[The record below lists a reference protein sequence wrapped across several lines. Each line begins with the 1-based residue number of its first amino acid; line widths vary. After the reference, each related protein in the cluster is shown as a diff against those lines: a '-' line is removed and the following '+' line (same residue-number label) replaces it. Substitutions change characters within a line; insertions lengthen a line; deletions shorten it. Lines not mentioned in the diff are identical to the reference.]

1 MEVQKTSGS
10 ADSRTVML
18 ELRDVVKEYK
28 TGKTVFQALKGISM
42 RIDKGE
48 FVSIMGPSG
57 SGKST
62 MLHFLGFLDKPTSG
76 EVLIGGQAMSK
87 MNRDGLAVVRNERI
101 GYVFQSFNL
110 APTLSVAKNVE
121 LPLIL
126 REMDR
131 DKREARVREMLSL
144 VHLHPKWD
152 NLPSQLSGGEK
163 QRVAIARA
171 LSTDP
176 DIILADEPT
185 GNLDSASGKDV
196 MDFIYGLWERQGKT
210 VVIVTH
216 EPVVASYAK
225 RTIHIRDGQVEAD
238 APQAGRKAAMH
249 ELKLKK

>member
-1 MEVQKTSGS
+1 M
-10 ADSRTVML
+10 AML
-18 ELRDVVKEYK
+18 ELKDVVKEYK
-28 TGKTVFQALKGISM
+28 TGKTAFRALKGISLSIG
-42 RIDKGE
+42 RGE

-76 EVLIGGQAMSK
+76 EVLIDGMAMSR
-87 MNRDGLAVVRNERI
+87 MDRDGLATVRNRKI

-126 REMDR
+126 REMP
-131 DKREARVREMLSL
+131 KGEREKKVREMLSL
-144 VHLHPKWD
+144 VRLLPKWD
-152 NLPSQLSGGEK
+152 SLPSQLSGGEK

-171 LSTDP
+171 LTTDP
-176 DIILADEPT
+176 DIVLADEPT

-196 MDFIYGLWERQGKT
+196 MDFIHSLWKDGGKT

-216 EPVVASYAK
+216 EPVVASYAR
-225 RTIHIRDGQVEAD
+225 RTIHIKDGQIEKDVA
-238 APQAGRKAAMH
+238 QSGRKASLE
-249 ELKLKK
+249 ELKMKK

>member
-1 MEVQKTSGS
+1 
-10 ADSRTVML
+10 ML
-18 ELRDVVKEYK
+18 ELKDVVKEYR
-28 TGKTVFQALKGISM
+28 TGGTVFRALKGVSLKIG
-42 RIDKGE
+42 RGE

-62 MLHFLGFLDKPTSG
+62 LLHFLGFLDKPTSG
-76 EVLIGGQAMSK
+76 EVLIGGNPMSE
-87 MNRDGLAVVRNERI
+87 MDGNGLAEVRNRRI

-126 REMDR
+126 READR
-131 DKREARVREMLSL
+131 EERGTKVREMLSL
-144 VHLHPKWD
+144 VRMLPKWD

-163 QRVAIARA
+163 QRAAIARA
-171 LSTDP
+171 LTTDP

-196 MDFIYGLWERQGKT
+196 MDFIHGLWKEHGKT

-216 EPVVASYAK
+216 EPQVAAYAK
-225 RTIHIRDGQVEAD
+225 RTIHIRDGTVDKDVSQNS
-238 APQAGRKAAMH
+238 RKAGLD
-249 ELKLKK
+249 ELKRK